1 MYHVGRLDMFC
12 ELRSTDAITNLSVLE
27 DTFLI
32 CKYTGNYVELEKLVL
47 ILSETDPTF
56 LTQQERT
63 AVAVFEILKKIG
75 KKISIDC
82 LNADH
87 FEYIINRLNRAV
99 NPNSQSKTHNNV
111 IAQRYISLIETYI
124 KDQREL
130 SAIRAMLRSE
140 LLSILPHQPLIGRL
154 LIEACINSLLERH
167 FPCSIQSVLN
177 ASDDSFVASLQTDL
191 KLINYIEER
200 LDSLAKSK
208 LLQFQSIN
216 GLFADYI
223 NICDIKRSTS
233 RSPILISTLFMY
245 PIVDNLLVQ
254 KVLGVSHTSANKL
267 INDFLEKKIIQ
278 PIGHR
283 DTAKKYKCVGVMRLV
298 AT

>member
-12 ELRSTDAITNLSVLE
+12 ELRSTDAITNLSILE

-154 LIEACINSLLERH
+154 LIEACIKPLFERH

-177 ASDDSFVASLQTDL
+177 TSDDSFVASLQTDL
-191 KLINYIEER
+191 KLINYI
-200 LDSLAKSK
+200 STK
-208 LLQFQSIN
+208 
-216 GLFADYI
+216 DYA
-223 NICDIKRSTS
+223 
-233 RSPILISTLFMY
+233 
-245 PIVDNLLVQ
+245 VQ
-254 KVLGVSHTSANKL
+254 G
-267 INDFLEKKIIQ
+267 
-278 PIGHR
+278 
-283 DTAKKYKCVGVMRLV
+283 
-298 AT
+298 